1 MIRPLIGPL
10 IGPLLGMARI
20 GLRFQL
26 AYRSDVIMTV
36 LTLIAQ
42 VFLLRMV
49 WTSVYGAQQQAQG
62 MTLPQ
67 LLAYLSL
74 ANLQAF
80 ATTPVISYIALLRIR
95 TGMVFFDL
103 SRPTGYLPQL
113 AAFQAGHT
121 SGGLLLLAPAIPV
134 VLLVGS
140 ITPTGQPLAYAG
152 TLLLGYAISVQLSLL
167 ICLIG
172 FWTLETSA
180 IALLYRLTS
189 QFFAGTLV
197 PLSFFPGALGTL
209 AEALPF
215 KYLGY
220 VPAAVYV
227 GHLSGAS
234 VLHALAAEV
243 AWVAGLTVL
252 LWAVWQRA
260 HRRVVI
266 NGG

>member
-1 MIRPLIGPL
+1 MIRPLA
-10 IGPLLGMARI
+10 GMARI

-36 LTLIAQ
+36 LALIAQ

-49 WTSVYGAQQQAQG
+49 WTAVYGGSGQARG
-62 MTLPQ
+62 LTLDA

-80 ATTPVISYIALLRIR
+80 ATTPVIPRIAHFRIR

-103 SRPTGYLPQL
+103 SRPTGYLSQM
-113 AAFQAGHT
+113 AAFQVGHT
-121 SGGLLLLAPAIPV
+121 FGGLLMLAPAVPV
-134 VLLVGS
+134 VLLVGT
-140 ITPTGQPLAYAG
+140 ITPTAQPLGYVA
-152 TLLLGYAISVQLSLL
+152 TLSLGYVISVMMSLL
-167 ICLIG
+167 ICVIG
-172 FWTLETSA
+172 FWTLETGA
-180 IALLYRLTS
+180 ISLLYRLVS
-189 QFFAGTLV
+189 HFFAGTMV
-197 PLSFFPGALGTL
+197 PLSFFPGALGVL

-215 KYLGY
+215 KYMGY

-227 GHLSGAS
+227 GHLSGGQVGRA
-234 VLHALAAEV
+234 VAVEVAWIAALAA
-243 AWVAGLTVL
+243 L
-252 LWAVWQRA
+252 LWAVWRRA

>member
-1 MIRPLIGPL
+1 MIRPLIGT
-10 IGPLLGMARI
+10 ARI
-20 GLRFQL
+20 GLRFQF
-26 AYRSDVIMTV
+26 AYRSDMIMTV

-49 WTSVYGAQQQAQG
+49 WTSVYSGQQQAQG
-62 MTLPQ
+62 MTLQQ

-80 ATTPVISYIALLRIR
+80 ATTPIIPRIALFRIR
-95 TGMVFFDL
+95 TGIVFFDL

-121 SGGLLLLAPAIPV
+121 FGGLLLLAPAVPV

-140 ITPTGQPLAYAG
+140 ITPTGQPLDYAA
-152 TLLLGYAISVQLSLL
+152 TLLLGYAISVLLSLL
-167 ICLIG
+167 ICMIG
-172 FWTLETSA
+172 FWTLETGA
-180 IALLYRLTS
+180 IALLYRLIS

-197 PLSFFPGALGTL
+197 PLSFFPGALGAL

-215 KYLGY
+215 KYMGY

-227 GHLSGAS
+227 GHLSE
-234 VLHALAAEV
+234 VDVWQALAIEASW
-243 AWVAGLTVL
+243 AAGLTVL

-260 HRRVVI
+260 RRRVVI